1 METFSAICVAR
12 RVGMEVIMSSIFLKD
27 VSYTYQTKYQKVDAV
42 KEVTC
47 GFERGKLYAIT
58 GESGS
63 GKSTLLSLLAG
74 LDNPT
79 KGDIQ
84 IDGKKLREMDRDK
97 YRRKDVSI
105 IYQDIRLLPLMNSV
119 ENTILPMAINGVSKK
134 ERREKAIQYLEKAGV
149 KEELYKKYP
158 KMLSGG
164 EQQRVAIA
172 RAMSNGGMIILADE
186 PTGNLDSE
194 NEEKIVKMLL
204 DLAHEYNYLVIVVT
218 HSLEVASHADV
229 VYKMKDGMLVAMN

>member
-1 METFSAICVAR
+1 
-12 RVGMEVIMSSIFLKD
+12 MSNIFLKD

-42 KEVTC
+42 KKVTC
-47 GFERGKLYAIT
+47 GFERGKIYAIT

-79 KGDIQ
+79 KGYIQ
-84 IDGKKLREMDRDK
+84 IDGKNLREMDRDK

-105 IYQDIRLLPLMNSV
+105 IFQDIRLLPLMSSV
-119 ENTILPMAINGVSKK
+119 ENVILPMAINGVSKK
-134 ERREKAIQYLEKAGV
+134 ERSKKAIQYLEKAGV

-172 RAMSNGGMIILADE
+172 RAMSNGGRIILADE

-204 DLAHEYNYLVIVVT
+204 NLAHEYNYLIIVVT
-218 HSLEVASHADV
+218 HSLEVANHADV
-229 VYKMKDGMLVAMN
+229 VYKMKDGMLVEMN

>member
-1 METFSAICVAR
+1 
-12 RVGMEVIMSSIFLKD
+12 MSSILLED
-27 VSYTYQTKYQKVDAV
+27 VSYTYLTKYQKVDAV

-79 KGDIQ
+79 KGNIQ
-84 IDGKKLREMDRDK
+84 IDGKNLREMDRDK
-97 YRRKDVSI
+97 YRRKDISI
-105 IYQDIRLLPLMNSV
+105 IYQDIRLLPLMNAI
-119 ENTILPMAINGVSKK
+119 ENVILPMAINGIPKK
-134 ERREKAIQYLEKAGV
+134 DRKEKAIQCLEKAGV

-172 RAMSNGGMIILADE
+172 RAMSNGGSVILADE

-194 NEEKIVKMLL
+194 NEERIVKMLQ
-204 DLAHEYNYLVIVVT
+204 DLAHEFNYLVIVVT
-218 HSLEVASHADV
+218 HSLEVANHADV
-229 VYKMKDGMLVAMN
+229 VYKMKDGMLVTRN

>member
-1 METFSAICVAR
+1 
-12 RVGMEVIMSSIFLKD
+12 MSRILLED
-27 VSYTYQTKYQKVDAV
+27 VSYTYLTKYQKVDAV

-79 KGDIQ
+79 KGNIQ
-84 IDGKKLREMDRDK
+84 IDGNNLREMDRDN
-97 YRRKDVSI
+97 YRRKDISI
-105 IYQDIRLLPLMNSV
+105 IYQDIRLLPLMNAI
-119 ENTILPMAINGVSKK
+119 ENVILPMAINGIPKK
-134 ERREKAIQYLEKAGV
+134 DRKEKAIQCLEKAGV

-172 RAMSNGGMIILADE
+172 RAMSNGGSIILADE

-194 NEEKIVKMLL
+194 NEERIVKMLQ
-204 DLAHEYNYLVIVVT
+204 DLAHEFNYLVIVVT
-218 HSLEVASHADV
+218 HSLEVANHADV
-229 VYKMKDGMLVAMN
+229 VYKMKDGMLVTTN

>member
-1 METFSAICVAR
+1 
-12 RVGMEVIMSSIFLKD
+12 MSSIFLED
-27 VSYTYQTKYQKVDAV
+27 VSYTYLTKYQKVDAV

-47 GFERGKLYAIT
+47 AFERGKLYAIT

-79 KGDIQ
+79 KGCIQ
-84 IDGKKLREMDRDK
+84 IDGKELREMDRDK
-97 YRRKDVSI
+97 YRRRDISI

-119 ENTILPMAINGVSKK
+119 ENVILPMAINSIPQK
-134 ERREKAIQYLEKAGV
+134 ERRKKAIEYLEKAGV
-149 KEELYKKYP
+149 KEELYRKYP

-172 RAMSNGGMIILADE
+172 RAMSNGGRIILADE

-204 DLAHEYNYLVIVVT
+204 ELAHEYNYLVIVVT
-218 HSLEVASHADV
+218 HSLELANHADV
-229 VYKMKDGMLVAMN
+229 IYKMKDGMLVTNN